1 MGSVRILSH
10 RGGALY
16 RATPVYDFTALDSE
30 VSKLTAQSAQSALV
44 TFRALNAIT
53 ALEEDVAVARIALNA
68 VIQQWLD
75 GLIRDLNDVPPE
87 LAPPTENDPETGL
100 PWTDPADAQMLALFE
115 AINAARAAASVSA
128 LTRNADLDRAAIN
141 HLRDQA
147 YTLRSGHIGSGS
159 SYPADRVVRANYL
172 AAAVGETL
180 AYGNVTA
187 ASVIADWQEQ
197 NSDTLL
203 DSDYV
208 DVGVAYVYEAN
219 YPHTHLWAA
228 VYAQPGTP
236 PTAAQYGDDPA
247 TQASEEQE
255 AALNRIEPP
264 RTQIDQPKKLGEVA
278 TVFAKAAQKL
288 AAAIRELARLYA
300 EGLARSQ
307 RLDELTA
314 LKTELNAV
322 EIDIW
327 CADFN
332 EDLTPGQ
339 EYGTF
344 EVPGFYSEAPTHR
357 VSTIYE
363 GTAGARLVDY
373 DEQSIN
379 IAPSGT
385 RYGLWG
391 KLQSITAMSA
401 AGTAW
406 NMAMEPGHLRWK
418 PWCRYAVITEI
429 TGDTCTIELVAA
441 KERDPTIEERITR
454 LFADTR
460 LDLNPPATT
469 LTNVPANY
477 QGGGVNCFEVADEVL
492 VYFQDFDWNQ
502 PLVIGFRRVP
512 RPFAGR
518 QGWI

>member
-1 MGSVRILSH
+1 MGAVRILSH

-16 RATPVYDFTALDSE
+16 RATPVYDFTALDAE
-30 VSKLTAQSAQSALV
+30 VATLTAQAAQAASV
-44 TFRALNAIT
+44 IFRALNAIA
-53 ALEEDVAVARIALNA
+53 ALEEDVAAARIALNA

-75 GLIRDLNDVPPE
+75 GLIRDLNDVPHE
-87 LAPPTENDPETGL
+87 LEPPTENDPETGL
-100 PWTDPADAQMLALFE
+100 PWEEPADAQMLALFE

-128 LTRNADLDRAAIN
+128 LTRNDDLDRAAIN

-147 YTLRSGHIGSGS
+147 YTLRSGHVGSGPT
-159 SYPADRVVRANYL
+159 YPVDRVDRSGYL

-180 AYGNVTA
+180 AYGNTTSSSVVT
-187 ASVIADWQEQ
+187 DWQEQ

-203 DSDYV
+203 NSDYV

-219 YPHTHLWAA
+219 YPHTHLWVA

-247 TQASEEQE
+247 TQAAEEQE
-255 AALNRIEPP
+255 VALHRIEPP
-264 RTQIDQPKKLGEVA
+264 RTQIDRPKKLGEVA

-288 AAAIRELARLYA
+288 AAAQRELARLYA

-307 RLDELTA
+307 RLDELTT

-339 EYGTF
+339 ECGTF

-363 GTAGARLVDY
+363 GTEGARLVDY
-373 DEQSIN
+373 YEQSIN

-385 RYGLWG
+385 RYGPWG
-391 KLQSITAMSA
+391 KLHPITSMSA

-406 NMAMEPGHLRWK
+406 NLAMEAGQLRWK

-429 TGDTCTIELVAA
+429 TGDTCTIDLVAA
-441 KERDPTIEERITR
+441 KERDPVIEERISR

-460 LDLNPPATT
+460 LDLNQPATT
-469 LTNVPANY
+469 LTNVTAAY
-477 QGGGVNCFEVADEVL
+477 QGGGVRIFEVGDEVL
-492 VYFQDFDWNQ
+492 VYFRDFDWAQ